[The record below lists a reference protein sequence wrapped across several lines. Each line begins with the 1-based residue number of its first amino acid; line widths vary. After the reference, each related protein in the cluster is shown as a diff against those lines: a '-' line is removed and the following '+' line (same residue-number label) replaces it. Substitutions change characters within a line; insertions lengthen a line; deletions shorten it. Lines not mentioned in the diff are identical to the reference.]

1 MNRKKIRKF
10 IPPGKVITLSFGA
23 MILLGALLLMLP
35 VSTRDGKGAAFFDA
49 LFTSTSATCVTGLV
63 LHDTWN
69 YWSYF
74 GQFVI
79 LLLIQI
85 GGMGV
90 VTMGMAVF
98 SFTGRKIGLRQ
109 RYVMQESISAPQMG
123 GIMRLT
129 SFILKATAIFEGTGM
144 LLLAIRF
151 IPKLGFEKGLWF
163 SLFHSVS
170 AFCNAGFDLMG
181 DNSDFSSLTTYSGDV
196 VVNLVVMALIVI
208 GGIGFFVWHDI
219 YTHRLRFKVY
229 RLHTKLVLVTT
240 LILLAVPAFYLFF
253 AEFSRPEWGLG
264 NIRERLLASLF
275 QTVTPRTAGFNTV
288 DLTKALEPTI
298 LLLIILM
305 LTGGSPGSTAG
316 GFKTTTLASMLLSVR
331 AVFRNEENIQ
341 SFGRR
346 FPSETLRQAAALFIL
361 YVSLFLFGGAV
372 ICYIDGVP
380 LLSALFETAS
390 AIGTV
395 GLSLGLTPTLSM
407 ASQSILIFLMFFG
420 RIGGLTMIYAV
431 TKRHAPEVSQKPLE
445 KITVG

>member
-10 IPPGKVITLSFGA
+10 IPPGKIITLSFGA

-316 GFKTTTLASMLLSVR
+316 GFKTTTVAVLFLCVR
-331 AVFRNEENIQ
+331 AVFLRRGTAGC
-341 SFGRR
+341 FGRR
-346 FPSETLRQAAALFIL
+346 LPEETLRNASAIFLL
-361 YVSLFLFGGAV
+361 YLMLFLTGGMV
-372 ICYIDGVP
+372 ICCVDGIP
-380 LLSALFETAS
+380 LIEALFESAS
-390 AIGTV
+390 AVGTV
-395 GLSLGLTPTLSM
+395 GLSVVGTAHLSAIPRVILTFLMYFGRVGGLTLIYAMSAGGTM
-407 ASQSILIFLMFFG
+407 ASQYPQEQVT
-420 RIGGLTMIYAV
+420 IG
-431 TKRHAPEVSQKPLE
+431 
-445 KITVG
+445 

>member
-90 VTMGMAVF
+90 VSMGKAVF

-264 NIRERLLASLF
+264 NIRERL
-275 QTVTPRTAGFNTV
+275 
-288 DLTKALEPTI
+288 
-298 LLLIILM
+298 
-305 LTGGSPGSTAG
+305 
-316 GFKTTTLASMLLSVR
+316 
-331 AVFRNEENIQ
+331 
-341 SFGRR
+341 
-346 FPSETLRQAAALFIL
+346 
-361 YVSLFLFGGAV
+361 
-372 ICYIDGVP
+372 
-380 LLSALFETAS
+380 
-390 AIGTV
+390 
-395 GLSLGLTPTLSM
+395 
-407 ASQSILIFLMFFG
+407 
-420 RIGGLTMIYAV
+420 
-431 TKRHAPEVSQKPLE
+431 
-445 KITVG
+445 

>member
-151 IPKLGFEKGLWF
+151 IPKLGFEKGLWL

-170 AFCNAGFDLMG
+170 AFCNAGFDILG
-181 DNSDFSSLTTYSGDV
+181 RPGNLYPSLTAYIADPLINTI
-196 VVNLVVMALIVI
+196 VMLLIVT
-208 GGIGFFVWHDI
+208 GGIGFLTWDDVC
-219 YTHRLRFKVY
+219 THRLHLRRYRMQSKVI
-229 RLHTKLVLVTT
+229 LAATGL
-240 LILLAVPAFYLFF
+240 LILLPAVLFF
-253 AEFSRPEWGLG
+253 FTDFSDLPMEQRF
-264 NIRERLLASLF
+264 LASLF
-275 QTVTPRTAGFNTV
+275 QAVTPRTAGYNTA
-288 DLTKALEPTI
+288 DLTAMTEASRAVMI
-298 LLLIILM
+298 LLMLI
-305 LTGGSPGSTAG
+305 GGAPGSTAG
-316 GFKTTTLASMLLSVR
+316 GMKVTTLTVLAANAFATFRRRTEPQLFHRRLEGAAIRNASTILLLYL
-331 AVFRNEENIQ
+331 
-341 SFGRR
+341 
-346 FPSETLRQAAALFIL
+346 TLF
-361 YVSLFLFGGAV
+361 FTGAV
-372 ICYIDGVP
+372 IISTAEGLP
-380 LLSALFETAS
+380 LSACLYETAS
-390 AIGTV
+390 AVGTV
-395 GLSLGLTPTLSM
+395 GLTLGLTPQLGALS
-407 ASQSILIFLMFFG
+407 QWILIVLMFLG
-420 RIGGLTMIYAV
+420 RVGGLTLIYAAYSG
-431 TKRHAPEVSQKPLE
+431 RDLSCARFPQE